1 MAEAKLMCVK
11 CGHKKEATGLLN
23 KGMGDY
29 PVLPMC
35 DECFSPFK
43 QALDNLLKKETKEET
58 PEIVTKAEGATWH
71 PFTDK
76 ATYAKFKDEIERLK
90 SAELLQA

>member
-11 CGHKKEATGLLN
+11 CGYKKEATGLLN
-23 KGMGDY
+23 KGMGDH

-35 DECFSPFK
+35 DDCHGPFK
-43 QALDNLLKKETKEET
+43 QALENLLKKETKEET
-58 PEIVTKAEGATWH
+58 PEIVTKAEVATWH
-71 PFTDK
+71 PFTEE
-76 ATYAKFKDEIERLK
+76 ATYTQFEDEIQRLK